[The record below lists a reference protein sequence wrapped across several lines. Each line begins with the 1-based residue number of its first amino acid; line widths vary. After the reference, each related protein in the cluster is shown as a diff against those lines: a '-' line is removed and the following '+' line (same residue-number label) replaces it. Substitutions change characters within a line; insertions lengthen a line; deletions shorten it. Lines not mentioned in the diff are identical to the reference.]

1 MPGPAGGDP
10 QPSVDVLSHS
20 RWDDEPFSQTATSAP
35 AESALRGAI
44 LRAVL
49 YADLFDFP
57 LTGAEIQQY
66 LIGEATAASSVDAA
80 LAGDVTLRRHI
91 QRTGECYHLAG
102 RNHLAEVRRQRADA
116 SAQLWPVAR
125 HYAARIAQLPF
136 VRLVGV
142 TGALAMN
149 NARPGD
155 DIDLFI
161 LAEPGRLWLCR
172 LLVLVAVK
180 LAARRGHRLCPNFL
194 LSTDHLRLSQRN
206 LFAAHEVVQM
216 VPLEPDR
223 WYGAFIEANGWVR
236 DFLPNALPGA
246 APTDRPRRRMSW
258 PARVAGAILSTPLL
272 DPIERW
278 EMRRKI
284 RRLTVRLEREGGS
297 VAFSAHECR
306 GHFAAHDA
314 RVLAA
319 YRARL
324 AQYGLPNRPLPSGRG
339 RGGCRRLGFPSLEG
353 GAGEGAAD

>member
-1 MPGPAGGDP
+1 MLGPVGGDL
-10 QPSVDVLSHS
+10 QPSVDVGHS
-20 RWDDEPFSQTATSAP
+20 RWDDRAFSQTETSAP
-35 AESALRGAI
+35 GRALRGAI
-44 LRAVL
+44 LRALL

-57 LTGAEIQQY
+57 LTGSEIQRY
-66 LIGEATAASSVDAA
+66 LIGEATAASSVDAT
-80 LAGDVTLRRHI
+80 LDGDVTLRRHVE
-91 QRTGECYHLAG
+91 RTGEWYHLAG
-102 RNHLAEVRRQRADA
+102 RSQLAEVRRQRTDV
-116 SAQLWPVAR
+116 SARLWPVAR
-125 HYAARIAQLPF
+125 HYAAGIAQLPF

-155 DIDLFI
+155 DIDLFV
-161 LAEPGRLWLCR
+161 LAQPGRLWLCR

-194 LSTDHLRLSQRN
+194 LSTDHLRLSERN

-216 VPLEPDR
+216 VPLEPGR

-236 DFLPNALPGA
+236 GFLPNALPGA
-246 APTDRPRRRMSW
+246 WPTHRASRRMSGRS
-258 PARVAGAILSTPLL
+258 RVAGAILSTPLL
-272 DPIERW
+272 DPVERW
-278 EMRRKI
+278 EMRRKV
-284 RRLTVRLEREGGS
+284 RRLTARLEREGGS

-324 AQYGLPNRPLPSGRG
+324 AQYAEIL
-339 RGGCRRLGFPSLEG
+339 
-353 GAGEGAAD
+353 

>member
-1 MPGPAGGDP
+1 MLGPVGGDP
-10 QPSVDVLSHS
+10 QPSVDVLG
-20 RWDDEPFSQTATSAP
+20 RGRRADGGFSQTATSAP
-35 AESALRGAI
+35 RERALRGAI
-44 LRAVL
+44 LRALL

-57 LTGAEIQQY
+57 MTGSEIQRY
-66 LIGEATAASSVDAA
+66 LIGEATAGSSVDGA
-80 LAGDVTLRRHI
+80 LGGDATLRRHVE
-91 QRTGECYHLAG
+91 RTGEWYHLAG
-102 RNHLAEVRRQRADA
+102 RRRLVEVRRQRADA
-116 SAQLWPVAR
+116 SARLWPVAR
-125 HYAARIAQLPF
+125 QYAAGIAQLPF

-142 TGALAMN
+142 TGALAIN

-161 LAEPGRLWLCR
+161 LAQPGRVWLCR

-180 LAARRGHRLCPNFL
+180 LAVRRGHQLCPNFL
-194 LSTDHLRLSQRN
+194 LSTDHLRLSEQN
-206 LFAAHEVVQM
+206 LFAAHEVAQM
-216 VPLEPDR
+216 VPLEPGD

-246 APTDRPRRRMSW
+246 APTDGARPRGSW
-258 PARVAGAILSTPLL
+258 PALLAGAMLSTPLV
-272 DPIERW
+272 DPAERW

-284 RRLTVRLEREGGS
+284 RRLTARLEREGGS

-324 AQYGLPNRPLPSGRG
+324 AQYGEIL
-339 RGGCRRLGFPSLEG
+339 
-353 GAGEGAAD
+353 

>member
-1 MPGPAGGDP
+1 MLGPVGRDP
-10 QPSVDVLSHS
+10 ESSADVLGPS
-20 RWDDEPFSQTATSAP
+20 RCDDGAFSQTTATAP
-35 AESALRGAI
+35 PGRFLRGAI
-44 LRAVL
+44 LRAIV

-57 LTGAEIQQY
+57 MTGSEIQRY
-66 LIGEATAASSVDAA
+66 CIGEATTASAVDAT
-80 LAGDVTLRRHI
+80 LDGDVTLREHI
-91 QRTGECYHLAG
+91 DRTGDWYHLAG
-102 RNHLAEVRRQRADA
+102 RSQLAEVRHERADA
-116 SAQLWPVAR
+116 SARLWPVAR
-125 HYAARIAQLPF
+125 HYVAGIAQLPF

-142 TGALAMN
+142 TGGLAMN

-161 LAEPGRLWLCR
+161 LAQPGRLWLCR

-194 LSTDHLRLSQRN
+194 LSTDHLRLSERN
-206 LFAAHEVVQM
+206 LFAAHEVAQM
-216 VPLEPDR
+216 VPLEPGS
-223 WYGAFIEANGWVR
+223 WYSAFIEANDWVR

-246 APTDRPRRRMSW
+246 APIDQASPRGPW
-258 PARVAGAILSTPLL
+258 PALLAGAMLSTPLV
-272 DPIERW
+272 DPAERW

-284 RRLTVRLEREGGS
+284 RRLTARLEREGGS

-324 AQYGLPNRPLPSGRG
+324 AQYAEIL
-339 RGGCRRLGFPSLEG
+339 
-353 GAGEGAAD
+353 